1 MSILNESC
9 SLKDN
14 NLRGKRR
21 INETNQKLS
30 INIFQTNDQQYGQ
43 TSTELNAQFFHSQ
56 ILMDI
61 LLRMTKKIDDKN
73 DLIALCKKELNN
85 NKDELNILYEFT
97 ETYSSDKALWWY
109 TRETFIYQFLNQ
121 ALRLQDIDLLFLFRF
136 FIYDIQKQLELN
148 QCQESIRV
156 YRGQLM
162 SNNELNILKHS
173 IGQFISTNSF
183 LSTSVEMEEALS
195 FLDYSI
201 IQDNLQP
208 VLIIIDANP
217 NIKGIK
223 PFANIAKHSYFTDEL
238 EVLFTLGSVFQI
250 NNVSYN
256 KNNCLWII
264 NMILCSDYNHKLKP
278 IFDYMKNEYGDGETG
293 LLSFGRVLRQMGK
306 FNEAEKYYRK
316 FLNQQQ
322 QHDYQSQAQCYH
334 LLGNIALD
342 KGNYDLSLE
351 YHLKSLEI
359 KMEQLESNDPSLA
372 YSYNSIGIIHW
383 KKGNKEQ
390 AIESYNKALQIW
402 VKLYGE
408 DDLKVAMCFNNMG
421 IVYDDEKKYQDALRC
436 YEKTLIIRLK
446 HLPSGHFDIGDTYNN
461 IGAVHRCLGHY
472 DIALDYFNR
481 SLEIYEKS
489 LFFQHPSIASTYKN
503 IGITYEIKKNFN
515 EALEFYNK
523 AANIFQ
529 QTLPI
534 KHPDVIE
541 IDRLIRHVSSQT
553 NT

>member
-1 MSILNESC
+1 MSILSELCNS
-9 SLKDN
+9 KDN
-14 NLRGKRR
+14 NRRGKRR

-30 INIFQTNDQQYGQ
+30 INIFKTNDQHGQ

-56 ILMDI
+56 ILMDV
-61 LLRMTKKIDDKN
+61 LLRMKTKVDDKN
-73 DLIALCKKELNN
+73 ELIALCKKELNN
-85 NKDELNILYEFT
+85 NENELNILYEFT
-97 ETYSSDKALWWY
+97 KTYSSDQALWWY

-121 ALRLQDIDLLFLFRF
+121 ALRLQDIDLLYLFRF

-148 QCQESIRV
+148 QCQECIRV
-156 YRGQLM
+156 YRGQLI
-162 SNNELNILKHS
+162 SNIELNILKHS
-173 IGQFISTNSF
+173 IGHFISTNSF
-183 LSTSVEMEEALS
+183 LSTSVDMHEALS

-208 VLIIIDANP
+208 VLIIIDADP

-223 PFANIAKHSYFTDEL
+223 PFANIANKSYFTDEQ

-250 NNVSYN
+250 NNIHYS
-256 KNNCLWII
+256 NNNHLWII
-264 NMILCSDYNHKLKP
+264 NMILCSDYDHKLKP

-293 LLSFGRVLRQMGK
+293 LLTFGRVLRQMGK
-306 FNEAEKYYRK
+306 FNEAEKYYQK
-316 FLNQQQ
+316 FLNQQ

-342 KGNYDLSLE
+342 KGNYDLSLV

-359 KMEQLESNDPSLA
+359 KMKNLELNNSSLA
-372 YSYNSIGIIHW
+372 YSHNSIGIVHW

-390 AIESYNKALQIW
+390 AIQSYNKALKIW
-402 VKLYGE
+402 IELYGE

-421 IVYDDEKKYQDALRC
+421 IVYDDEKKYEDALRC
-436 YEKTLIIRLK
+436 YEKTLMIRLK
-446 HLPSGHFDIGDTYNN
+446 HLPNGHFDIGDTYNN

-472 DIALDYFNR
+472 DIALDYFKR

-489 LFFQHPSIASTYKN
+489 LFSQHPSIASTYKN
-503 IGITYEIKKNFN
+503 IGITYEIKKNLIQ
-515 EALEFYNK
+515 ALKFYNK
-523 AANIFQ
+523 ASKIFQ

-534 KHPDVIE
+534 KHPDVME
-541 IDRLIRHVSSQT
+541 IDRLIRHVSSQI